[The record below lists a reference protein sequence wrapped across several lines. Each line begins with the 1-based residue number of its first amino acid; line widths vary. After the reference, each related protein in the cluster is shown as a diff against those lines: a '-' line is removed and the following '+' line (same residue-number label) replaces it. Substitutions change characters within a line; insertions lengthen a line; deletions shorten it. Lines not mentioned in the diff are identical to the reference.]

1 MLALLSLLASAL
13 ACEPVEPLPDV
24 TQVAWISPL
33 NDSAGANTWLEV
45 VRVSDLRAWIH
56 AKGKDPNAVLHA
68 VGMAGRKETIDKEDL
83 YKITIFDVKK
93 EWLCR
98 PIDGEE
104 GVTVSGVPICENR
117 EQRGLRGYKDG
128 FTGCGYSLDTASSVR
143 GLDVFRVQWSAASTL
158 GFCTMPLERFL
169 DGA

>member
-1 MLALLSLLASAL
+1 VFSLLALLAPAF
-13 ACEPVEPLPDV
+13 ACEPVDPLPDV

-33 NDSAGANTWLEV
+33 NDDAGANTWLEV

-56 AKGKDPNAVLHA
+56 AKGKEPDKVLHA
-68 VGMAGRKETIDKEDL
+68 VGMVGRKDTVDADDR

-98 PIDGEE
+98 PIDGQE
-104 GVTVSGVPICENR
+104 GVTVSGVPICEDR
-117 EQRGLRGYKDG
+117 QQRALRGHRPGY
-128 FTGCGYSLDTASSVR
+128 TGCGYSLDTGASVR
-143 GLDVFRVQWSAASTL
+143 GLDVFRIEWSSASTL